1 MTKKEEFEE
10 PEPEEPEPEEPEPEE
25 PEPEEPEPEDDI
37 KLKFVSQSEILSILF
52 SRETLYHV
60 LALFII
66 LAIFGVLSWTK
77 HSFASELI
85 IIFGYGT
92 SMGYFLTANLNR
104 FDGIRLL
111 SHSESPTSLIMPGLT
126 SLLFSSIIFFGVNHS
141 NYGENITRLLSFGL
155 IFIFIIWQFA
165 QAWWMRVPF
174 KEFALRRMGN
184 YPDEGSNKIGFYL
197 NIFSPIMWTAIG
209 LLLFYALSLYLD
221 DFSENFNQWFIIFW
235 LILMTIMASSSF
247 YLLKQMSGPFWYSP
261 KVASFSAFFAI
272 GYWGFLSYHAA
283 VFLYSFFNEPSF
295 VFDLFFMIITII
307 LVIYSL
313 SVQTLRTEARRVHLK
328 DTNHYLGK
336 ATGLM
341 GRHNVIFYAISF
353 TVAYGASNFFL
364 ANSDTSLIGG
374 FQGVS
379 RVSHLIVIASGII
392 VLLIVNYNL
401 LTGRGLISEG
411 FVESMRNPKDN

>member
-1 MTKKEEFEE
+1 MTKKEEDKPISESEE
-10 PEPEEPEPEEPEPEE
+10 SEL
-25 PEPEEPEPEDDI
+25 EDGKDEN
-37 KLKFVSQSEILSILF
+37 KPKFISQSEILGILF

-60 LALFII
+60 LALFMI
-66 LAIFGVLSWTK
+66 LAFFGVLSWTK
-77 HSFASELI
+77 HSLASELI
-85 IIFGYGT
+85 IVFGYGI

-104 FDGIRLL
+104 FDGIRSL

-155 IFIFIIWQFA
+155 IFVFIIWQFA

-174 KEFALRRMGN
+174 KEFALRRMDN
-184 YPDEGSNKIGFYL
+184 YPDDGSNKIGFYL

-209 LLLFYALSLYLD
+209 LLLFYVLSLYLD
-221 DFSENFNQWFIIFW
+221 EFSKNFNQLFIVFW
-235 LILMTIMASSSF
+235 LFLMTMMASSSF
-247 YLLKQMSGPFWYSP
+247 YLLKKMSGNFWYDP

-295 VFDLFFMIITII
+295 VFDLFFMMITII

-313 SVQTLRTEARRVHLK
+313 SVQTLRTEARRAHLK
-328 DTNHYLGK
+328 DSNHYIGK

-379 RVSHLIVIASGII
+379 RISHLIVIASGII

-411 FVESMRNPKDN
+411 FVESMRNQKDN

>member
-1 MTKKEEFEE
+1 MIKKEENKPTESKE
-10 PEPEEPEPEEPEPEE
+10 SES
-25 PEPEEPEPEDDI
+25 EDGQDEN
-37 KLKFVSQSEILSILF
+37 KPKFISQSEILGILF

-77 HSFASELI
+77 HALASEFI
-85 IIFGYGT
+85 IIFGYGV

-104 FDGIRLL
+104 FDGVRNL
-111 SHSESPTSLIMPGLT
+111 SRSESPTSLIMPSLT

-155 IFIFIIWQFA
+155 IFVFIIWQFA

-174 KEFALRRMGN
+174 KEFALRRMSN
-184 YPDEGSNKIGFYL
+184 YPDKGSNKIGFYL

-209 LLLFYALSLYLD
+209 LLLFYALSLYLVE
-221 DFSENFNQWFIIFW
+221 FSENFNHLFIIFW
-235 LILMTIMASSSF
+235 LFLMAMMASASF
-247 YLLKQMSGPFWYSP
+247 YLLKKMSGNFWYDP

-313 SVQTLRTEARRVHLK
+313 SVQTLRTEARRAHLK
-328 DTNHYLGK
+328 DSNHYIGK

>member
-1 MTKKEEFEE
+1 MAVKTRYTYVTAAVCLVFSGLALAQEL
-10 PEPEEPEPEEPEPEE
+10 
-25 PEPEEPEPEDDI
+25 PEDDI

-197 NIFSPIMWTAIG
+197 NIFSPIMWAAIG

-221 DFSENFNQWFIIFW
+221 DFSENFNQLFIIFW

-283 VFLYSFFNEPSF
+283 VFLYSFFNEPNF

>member
-1 MTKKEEFEE
+1 
-10 PEPEEPEPEEPEPEE
+10 
-25 PEPEEPEPEDDI
+25 
-37 KLKFVSQSEILSILF
+37 
-52 SRETLYHV
+52 
-60 LALFII
+60 
-66 LAIFGVLSWTK
+66 
-77 HSFASELI
+77 
-85 IIFGYGT
+85 
-92 SMGYFLTANLNR
+92 MGYFLTANLNR

-197 NIFSPIMWTAIG
+197 NIFSPIMWAAIG

-221 DFSENFNQWFIIFW
+221 DFSENFNQLFIIFW

>member
-1 MTKKEEFEE
+1 MIKKEENKPTSESKE
-10 PEPEEPEPEEPEPEE
+10 SES
-25 PEPEEPEPEDDI
+25 EDGKDDN
-37 KLKFVSQSEILSILF
+37 KPKFISQSEILGILF

-77 HSFASELI
+77 HALASEFI
-85 IIFGYGT
+85 IIFGYGV

-104 FDGIRLL
+104 FDGVRNL
-111 SHSESPTSLIMPGLT
+111 SRSESPTSLIMPSLT

-155 IFIFIIWQFA
+155 IFVFIIWQFA

-184 YPDEGSNKIGFYL
+184 YPDKGSNKIGFYL

-209 LLLFYALSLYLD
+209 LLLFYVLSLYLD
-221 DFSENFNQWFIIFW
+221 DFSENFNQLFIIFW
-235 LILMTIMASSSF
+235 LFLMTMMASASF
-247 YLLKQMSGPFWYSP
+247 YLLKKMSGNFWYDP

-313 SVQTLRTEARRVHLK
+313 SVQTLRTEARRAHLK
-328 DTNHYLGK
+328 DSNHYIGK

>member
-1 MTKKEEFEE
+1 MIKKEENKPTSESKE
-10 PEPEEPEPEEPEPEE
+10 SES
-25 PEPEEPEPEDDI
+25 EDGKDEN
-37 KLKFVSQSEILSILF
+37 KPKFISQSEILGILF

-77 HSFASELI
+77 HALASEFI
-85 IIFGYGT
+85 IIFGYGV

-104 FDGIRLL
+104 FDGVRNL
-111 SHSESPTSLIMPGLT
+111 SRSESPTSLIMPSLT

-155 IFIFIIWQFA
+155 IFVFIIWQFA

-184 YPDEGSNKIGFYL
+184 YPDKGSNKIGFYL

-209 LLLFYALSLYLD
+209 LLLFYVLSLYLD
-221 DFSENFNQWFIIFW
+221 EFSENFNQLFIIFW
-235 LILMTIMASSSF
+235 IFLMTMMASASF
-247 YLLKQMSGPFWYSP
+247 YLLKKMSGNFWYDP

-313 SVQTLRTEARRVHLK
+313 SVQTLRTEARRAHLK
-328 DTNHYLGK
+328 DSNHYIGK

>member
-1 MTKKEEFEE
+1 MIKKEENKPTESKE
-10 PEPEEPEPEEPEPEE
+10 SES
-25 PEPEEPEPEDDI
+25 EDGQDEN
-37 KLKFVSQSEILSILF
+37 KPKFISQSEILGILF

-77 HSFASELI
+77 HALASEFI
-85 IIFGYGT
+85 IIFGYGV

-104 FDGIRLL
+104 FDGVRNL
-111 SHSESPTSLIMPGLT
+111 SRSESPTSLIMPSLT

-155 IFIFIIWQFA
+155 IFVFIIWQFA

-184 YPDEGSNKIGFYL
+184 YPDKGSNKIGFYL

-209 LLLFYALSLYLD
+209 LLLFYALSLYLVE
-221 DFSENFNQWFIIFW
+221 FSENFNHLFIIFW
-235 LILMTIMASSSF
+235 LFLMAMMASASF
-247 YLLKQMSGPFWYSP
+247 YLLKKMSGNFWYDP

-313 SVQTLRTEARRVHLK
+313 SVQTLRTEARRAHLK
-328 DTNHYLGK
+328 DSNHYIGK

>member
-1 MTKKEEFEE
+1 MTKKEEDKPISESEE
-10 PEPEEPEPEEPEPEE
+10 SEL
-25 PEPEEPEPEDDI
+25 EDGKDEN
-37 KLKFVSQSEILSILF
+37 KPKFISQSEILGILF

-60 LALFII
+60 LALFMI
-66 LAIFGVLSWTK
+66 LAFFGVLSWTK
-77 HSFASELI
+77 HSLASELI
-85 IIFGYGT
+85 IVFGYGI

-104 FDGIRLL
+104 FDGIRSL

-155 IFIFIIWQFA
+155 IFVFIIWQFA

-174 KEFALRRMGN
+174 KEFALRRMDN
-184 YPDEGSNKIGFYL
+184 YPDDGSNKIGFYL

-209 LLLFYALSLYLD
+209 LLLFYVLSLYLD
-221 DFSENFNQWFIIFW
+221 EFSKNFNQLFIVFW
-235 LILMTIMASSSF
+235 LFLMTMMASSSF
-247 YLLKQMSGPFWYSP
+247 YLLKKMSGNFWYDP

-295 VFDLFFMIITII
+295 VFDLFFMMITII

-313 SVQTLRTEARRVHLK
+313 SVQTLRTEARRAHLK
-328 DTNHYLGK
+328 DSNDYIGK

-379 RVSHLIVIASGII
+379 RISHLIVIASGII

-411 FVESMRNPKDN
+411 FVESMRNQKDN

>member
-1 MTKKEEFEE
+1 MIKKEENKPTSESKE
-10 PEPEEPEPEEPEPEE
+10 SES
-25 PEPEEPEPEDDI
+25 EDGKDEN
-37 KLKFVSQSEILSILF
+37 KPKFISQSEILGILF

-77 HSFASELI
+77 HALASEFI
-85 IIFGYGT
+85 IIFGYGV

-104 FDGIRLL
+104 FDGVRNL
-111 SHSESPTSLIMPGLT
+111 SRSESPTSLIMPSLT

-155 IFIFIIWQFA
+155 IFVFIIWQFA

-174 KEFALRRMGN
+174 KEFALRRMDN
-184 YPDEGSNKIGFYL
+184 YPDKGSNKIGFYL

-209 LLLFYALSLYLD
+209 LLLFYVLSLYLD
-221 DFSENFNQWFIIFW
+221 EFSENFNQLFIIFW
-235 LILMTIMASSSF
+235 LFLMTMMASASF
-247 YLLKQMSGPFWYSP
+247 YLLKKMSGNFWYDP

-313 SVQTLRTEARRVHLK
+313 SVQTLRTEARRAHLK
-328 DTNHYLGK
+328 DSNHYIGK

>member
-1 MTKKEEFEE
+1 MIKKEENKPPSESKE
-10 PEPEEPEPEEPEPEE
+10 SES
-25 PEPEEPEPEDDI
+25 EDGKDEN
-37 KLKFVSQSEILSILF
+37 KPKFISQSEILGILF

-77 HSFASELI
+77 HALASEFI
-85 IIFGYGT
+85 IIFGYGV

-104 FDGIRLL
+104 FDGVRNL
-111 SHSESPTSLIMPGLT
+111 SRSESPTSLIMPSLT

-155 IFIFIIWQFA
+155 IFVFIIWQFA

-184 YPDEGSNKIGFYL
+184 YPDKGSNKIGFYL

-209 LLLFYALSLYLD
+209 LLLFYVLSLYLNE
-221 DFSENFNQWFIIFW
+221 FSENFNKLFIIFW
-235 LILMTIMASSSF
+235 LFLMTMMASASF
-247 YLLKQMSGPFWYSP
+247 YLLKKMSGNFWYDP

-313 SVQTLRTEARRVHLK
+313 SVQTLRTEARRAHLK
-328 DTNHYLGK
+328 DSNHYIGK

>member
-1 MTKKEEFEE
+1 MIKKEENKPTESKE
-10 PEPEEPEPEEPEPEE
+10 SES
-25 PEPEEPEPEDDI
+25 EDGQDEN
-37 KLKFVSQSEILSILF
+37 KPKFISQSEILGILF

-77 HSFASELI
+77 HTLASEFI
-85 IIFGYGT
+85 IIFGYGV

-104 FDGIRLL
+104 FDGVRNL
-111 SHSESPTSLIMPGLT
+111 SRSESPTSLIMPSLT

-155 IFIFIIWQFA
+155 IFVFIIWQFA

-174 KEFALRRMGN
+174 KEFALRRMSN
-184 YPDEGSNKIGFYL
+184 YPDKGSNKIGFYL

-209 LLLFYALSLYLD
+209 LLLFYALSLYLVE
-221 DFSENFNQWFIIFW
+221 FSENFNHLFIIFW
-235 LILMTIMASSSF
+235 LFLMAMMASASF
-247 YLLKQMSGPFWYSP
+247 YLLKKMSGNFWYDP

-313 SVQTLRTEARRVHLK
+313 SVQTLRTEARRAHLK
-328 DTNHYLGK
+328 DSNHYIGK

>member
-1 MTKKEEFEE
+1 MIKKEENKPTESKE
-10 PEPEEPEPEEPEPEE
+10 SES
-25 PEPEEPEPEDDI
+25 EDGQDEN
-37 KLKFVSQSEILSILF
+37 KPKFISQSEILGILF

-77 HSFASELI
+77 HTLASEFI
-85 IIFGYGT
+85 IIFGYGV

-104 FDGIRLL
+104 FDGVRNL
-111 SHSESPTSLIMPGLT
+111 SRSESPTSLIMPSLT

-155 IFIFIIWQFA
+155 IFVFIIWQFA

-174 KEFALRRMGN
+174 KEFALRRMSN
-184 YPDEGSNKIGFYL
+184 YPDKGSNKIGFYL

-209 LLLFYALSLYLD
+209 LLLFYALSLYLVE
-221 DFSENFNQWFIIFW
+221 FSKNFNHLFIIFW
-235 LILMTIMASSSF
+235 LFLMAMMASASF
-247 YLLKQMSGPFWYSP
+247 YLLKKMSGNFWYDP

-313 SVQTLRTEARRVHLK
+313 SVQTLRTEARRAHLK
-328 DTNHYLGK
+328 DSNHYIGK

>member
-1 MTKKEEFEE
+1 MTQKEEDKQISQSEE
-10 PEPEEPEPEEPEPEE
+10 SESEEDENKP
-25 PEPEEPEPEDDI
+25 
-37 KLKFVSQSEILSILF
+37 KFISQSEILGILF

-77 HSFASELI
+77 HSLASELI
-85 IIFGYGT
+85 IIFGYGI
-92 SMGYFLTANLNR
+92 SMGYFLTGNLNR
-104 FDGIRLL
+104 FDGIRSL
-111 SHSESPTSLIMPGLT
+111 SRSESPTSLIMPGLT
-126 SLLFSSIIFFGVNHS
+126 SLLFSSIIFVGVNHS

-155 IFIFIIWQFA
+155 IFVFIIWQFA

-174 KEFALRRMGN
+174 KEFALRKMGN
-184 YPDEGSNKIGFYL
+184 YPDEGSNKMGFYL
-197 NIFSPIMWTAIG
+197 NIFSPIMWTAIC

-221 DFSENFNQWFIIFW
+221 EFSENFNQLFIIFW
-235 LILMTIMASSSF
+235 LFLMTMMASASF
-247 YLLKQMSGPFWYSP
+247 YLLKKMSGNFWYNP

-313 SVQTLRTEARRVHLK
+313 SVQTLRTEARRAHLK
-328 DTNHYLGK
+328 DSNHYIGK

>member
-1 MTKKEEFEE
+1 MTKKEEF
-10 PEPEEPEPEEPEPEE
+10 EEPEPEEPEPEE

-221 DFSENFNQWFIIFW
+221 DFSENFNQLFIIFW

>member
-1 MTKKEEFEE
+1 MIKKEENKPTSESKE
-10 PEPEEPEPEEPEPEE
+10 SES
-25 PEPEEPEPEDDI
+25 EDGKDEN
-37 KLKFVSQSEILSILF
+37 KPKFISQSEILGILF

-77 HSFASELI
+77 HALASEFI
-85 IIFGYGT
+85 IIFGYGV

-104 FDGIRLL
+104 FDGVRNL
-111 SHSESPTSLIMPGLT
+111 SRSESPTSLIMPSLT

-155 IFIFIIWQFA
+155 IFVFIIWQFA

-174 KEFALRRMGN
+174 KEFALRRMDN
-184 YPDEGSNKIGFYL
+184 YPDKGSNKIGFYL

-221 DFSENFNQWFIIFW
+221 EFSENFNQLFIIFW
-235 LILMTIMASSSF
+235 LFLMTMMASASF
-247 YLLKQMSGPFWYSP
+247 YLLKKMSGNFWYDP

-313 SVQTLRTEARRVHLK
+313 SVQTLRTEARRAHLK
-328 DTNHYLGK
+328 DSNHYIGK

>member
-1 MTKKEEFEE
+1 MTKKEEDKPISESEE
-10 PEPEEPEPEEPEPEE
+10 SEL
-25 PEPEEPEPEDDI
+25 EDGKDENKPKYI
-37 KLKFVSQSEILSILF
+37 SQSEILGILF

-60 LALFII
+60 LALFMI
-66 LAIFGVLSWTK
+66 LAFFGVLSWTK
-77 HSFASELI
+77 HSLASELI
-85 IIFGYGT
+85 IVFGYGI

-104 FDGIRLL
+104 FDGIRSL
-111 SHSESPTSLIMPGLT
+111 SHSESPTSLVMPGLT

-155 IFIFIIWQFA
+155 IFVFIIWQFA

-174 KEFALRRMGN
+174 KEFALRRMDN
-184 YPDEGSNKIGFYL
+184 YPDDGSNKIGFYL

-209 LLLFYALSLYLD
+209 LLLFYVLSLYLD
-221 DFSENFNQWFIIFW
+221 EFSKNFNQLFIVFW
-235 LILMTIMASSSF
+235 LFLMTMMASSSF
-247 YLLKQMSGPFWYSP
+247 YLLKKMSGNFWYDP

-295 VFDLFFMIITII
+295 VFDLFFMMITII

-313 SVQTLRTEARRVHLK
+313 SVQTLRTEARRAHLK
-328 DTNHYLGK
+328 DSNHYIGK
-336 ATGLM
+336 ATSLM

-379 RVSHLIVIASGII
+379 RISHLIVIASGII

-411 FVESMRNPKDN
+411 FVESMRNQKDN

>member
-1 MTKKEEFEE
+1 MIKKEENKPTSESKE
-10 PEPEEPEPEEPEPEE
+10 SES
-25 PEPEEPEPEDDI
+25 EDGKDEN
-37 KLKFVSQSEILSILF
+37 KPKFISQSEILGILF

-77 HSFASELI
+77 HALASEFI
-85 IIFGYGT
+85 IIFGYGV

-104 FDGIRLL
+104 FDGVRNL
-111 SHSESPTSLIMPGLT
+111 SRSESPTSLIMPSLT

-155 IFIFIIWQFA
+155 IFVFIIWQFA

-184 YPDEGSNKIGFYL
+184 YPDKGSNKIGFYL

-221 DFSENFNQWFIIFW
+221 DFSENFNQLFIIFW
-235 LILMTIMASSSF
+235 LFLMTMMASASF
-247 YLLKQMSGPFWYSP
+247 YLLKKMSGNFWYDP

-313 SVQTLRTEARRVHLK
+313 SVQTLRTEARRAHLK
-328 DTNHYLGK
+328 DSNHYIGK

>member
-1 MTKKEEFEE
+1 MIKKEENKPTSESKE
-10 PEPEEPEPEEPEPEE
+10 SES
-25 PEPEEPEPEDDI
+25 EDGKDEN
-37 KLKFVSQSEILSILF
+37 KPKFISQSEILGILF

-77 HSFASELI
+77 HALASEFI
-85 IIFGYGT
+85 IIFGYGV

-104 FDGIRLL
+104 FDGVRNL
-111 SHSESPTSLIMPGLT
+111 SRSESPTSLIMPSLT

-155 IFIFIIWQFA
+155 IFVFIIWQFA

-184 YPDEGSNKIGFYL
+184 YPDKGSNKIGFYL

-209 LLLFYALSLYLD
+209 LLLFYVLSLYLD
-221 DFSENFNQWFIIFW
+221 EFSENFNQLFIIFW
-235 LILMTIMASSSF
+235 LFLMTMMASASF
-247 YLLKQMSGPFWYSP
+247 YLLKKMSGNFWYDP

-313 SVQTLRTEARRVHLK
+313 SVQTLRTEARRAHLK
-328 DTNHYLGK
+328 DSNHYIGK

>member
-1 MTKKEEFEE
+1 MTKKEEDKPISESEE
-10 PEPEEPEPEEPEPEE
+10 SEL
-25 PEPEEPEPEDDI
+25 EDGKDEN
-37 KLKFVSQSEILSILF
+37 KPKFISQSEILGILF

-60 LALFII
+60 LALFMI
-66 LAIFGVLSWTK
+66 LAFFGVLSWTK
-77 HSFASELI
+77 HSLASELI
-85 IIFGYGT
+85 IVFGYGI

-104 FDGIRLL
+104 FDGIRSL
-111 SHSESPTSLIMPGLT
+111 SHSESPTSLVMPGLT

-155 IFIFIIWQFA
+155 IFVFIIWQFA

-174 KEFALRRMGN
+174 KEFALRRMDN
-184 YPDEGSNKIGFYL
+184 YPDDGSNKIGFYL

-209 LLLFYALSLYLD
+209 LLLFYVLSLYLD
-221 DFSENFNQWFIIFW
+221 EFSKNFNQLFIVFW
-235 LILMTIMASSSF
+235 LFLMTMMASSSF
-247 YLLKQMSGPFWYSP
+247 YLLKKMSGNFWYDP

-295 VFDLFFMIITII
+295 VFDLFFMMITII

-313 SVQTLRTEARRVHLK
+313 SVQTLRTEARRAHLK
-328 DTNHYLGK
+328 DSNHYIGK

-379 RVSHLIVIASGII
+379 RISHLIVIASGII

-411 FVESMRNPKDN
+411 FVESMRNQKDN

>member
-1 MTKKEEFEE
+1 MIKKEENKPTSESKE
-10 PEPEEPEPEEPEPEE
+10 SES
-25 PEPEEPEPEDDI
+25 EDGKDEN
-37 KLKFVSQSEILSILF
+37 KPKFISQSEILGILF

-77 HSFASELI
+77 HALASEFI
-85 IIFGYGT
+85 IIFGYGV

-104 FDGIRLL
+104 FDGVRNL
-111 SHSESPTSLIMPGLT
+111 SRSESPTSLIMPSLT

-155 IFIFIIWQFA
+155 IFVFIIWQFA

-184 YPDEGSNKIGFYL
+184 YPDKGSNKIGFYL

-209 LLLFYALSLYLD
+209 LLLFYVLSLYLD
-221 DFSENFNQWFIIFW
+221 DFSENFNQLFIIFW
-235 LILMTIMASSSF
+235 LFLMTMMASASF
-247 YLLKQMSGPFWYSP
+247 YLLKKMSGNFWYDP

-313 SVQTLRTEARRVHLK
+313 SVQTLRTEARRAHLK
-328 DTNHYLGK
+328 DSNHYIGK

>member
-1 MTKKEEFEE
+1 MIKKEENKPTESKE
-10 PEPEEPEPEEPEPEE
+10 SES
-25 PEPEEPEPEDDI
+25 EDGQDEN
-37 KLKFVSQSEILSILF
+37 KPKFISQSEILGILF

-77 HSFASELI
+77 HTLASEFI
-85 IIFGYGT
+85 IIFGYGV

-104 FDGIRLL
+104 FDGVRNL
-111 SHSESPTSLIMPGLT
+111 SRSESPTSLIMPSLT

-155 IFIFIIWQFA
+155 IFVFIIWQFA

-174 KEFALRRMGN
+174 KEFALRRMSN
-184 YPDEGSNKIGFYL
+184 YPDKGSNKIGFYL

-209 LLLFYALSLYLD
+209 LLLFYTLSLYLNE
-221 DFSENFNQWFIIFW
+221 FSENFNKLFIIFW
-235 LILMTIMASSSF
+235 LFLMTMMASASF
-247 YLLKQMSGPFWYSP
+247 YLLKKMSGNFWYDP

-313 SVQTLRTEARRVHLK
+313 SVQTLRTEARRAHLK
-328 DTNHYLGK
+328 DSNHYIGK

>member
-1 MTKKEEFEE
+1 MIKKEENKPPSESKE
-10 PEPEEPEPEEPEPEE
+10 SES
-25 PEPEEPEPEDDI
+25 EDGKDEN
-37 KLKFVSQSEILSILF
+37 KPKFISQSEILGILF

-77 HSFASELI
+77 HALASEFI
-85 IIFGYGT
+85 IIFGYGV

-104 FDGIRLL
+104 FDGVRNL
-111 SHSESPTSLIMPGLT
+111 SRSESPTSLIMPSLT

-155 IFIFIIWQFA
+155 IFVFIIWQFA

-174 KEFALRRMGN
+174 KEFALRRMSN
-184 YPDEGSNKIGFYL
+184 YPDKGSNKIGFYL

-209 LLLFYALSLYLD
+209 LLLFYALSLYLVE
-221 DFSENFNQWFIIFW
+221 FSENFNHLFIIFW
-235 LILMTIMASSSF
+235 LFLMAMMASASF
-247 YLLKQMSGPFWYSP
+247 YLLKKMSGNFWYDP

-313 SVQTLRTEARRVHLK
+313 SVQTLRTEARRAHLK
-328 DTNHYLGK
+328 DSNHYIGK